1 MALKITDLVDA
12 SAIAELESLK
22 RKMEE
27 VKQIYYEAARDLANG
42 LKVTVEVKG
51 DLDKLNQIYAA
62 SAQRAA
68 EATQRL
74 NDVVRQQEEL
84 NARTTASIS
93 RKLDAINEEEK
104 ATRTKIQL
112 DRQTAQMANDIL
124 GTYSQNARMIAQY
137 NNELKNLKKS
147 QTELTKAYDLGRLSQ
162 SEYYNRMGA
171 LEAQIKT
178 IKVAKQDLERIN
190 TNEAKIN
197 TATAGSYTELSLQL
211 ERMKMAYKMMNEE
224 EKNSAS
230 GQQLGAAIKELDASL
245 KESAQ
250 DMGEFQRNVGNYAV
264 AAQNGVTATQEEVNA
279 IREKIRTGQ
288 ELTETERS
296 IAVEME
302 KAAQAGKLQ
311 EQSIKSEAAAAQNA
325 SGSYNE
331 LKARYADLIAQMNS
345 LNPNTDKWRQ
355 LAEQARGVKEEM
367 ERVKAQ
373 TGDTDK
379 ALQEVVGTT
388 DDYTKT
394 LQTAVL
400 GNGKFGTSVA
410 GLTTLLKSGGL
421 TTALSAAGTAIG
433 AFGKALWALA
443 TNPYFLAITAALVAI
458 KGLYE
463 GVSFWVNYNEETAH
477 AKRIT
482 GEFLD
487 LSNEGLT
494 EMFVNI
500 KAIAETYGKDYTDVL
515 NAVDTLVS
523 QFGADAKEAAEIIN
537 IGMAAGADEGG
548 RMLEMIKKF
557 SPSFRDAGLSARQLV
572 AVIQQTRSGIFN
584 EEGMNAMKYAFK
596 QLRKMGTE
604 DGKNIAR
611 AVDGIGLSWKKMKE
625 DMNNGSITMLDAV
638 QQISAKLKGLPQTSQ
653 EVGAVFQQVFGRNG
667 ADVGTATIESIA
679 DLETNLE
686 KVLETTGEVGKS
698 QLALKDA
705 TEEFDTALETLFG
718 VSEGGWETMKNNI
731 KIVLYQIGTK
741 LLTELIK
748 LYNAFVDLWNELG
761 VLRGAVAALI
771 GVWLVWYKVTWTFV
785 KGVIQGMTAIIK
797 TIKAVGTVLSALHDV
812 VFEVFTGI
820 GRSLKSILSALNPAN
835 ILDGSAKIELAFD
848 NVGSAV
854 SRFKSVFSSA
864 LSEAIGAWG
873 EFFSDLHGGVQEI
886 VGDAKKMASFVEFV
900 GSDDAKLQKRELPIA
915 SGGGGGLVGY
925 AVAKGINAISGTVGG
940 VLKKLGF
947 KGELKE
953 EKKKDGDYTTPTE
966 SKADIEKRERAAAA
980 AAKAAANKEKREAAA
995 RERAA
1000 KAAEN
1005 KRITEQKKT
1014 QREKERLAKEHK
1026 KYMEDIIKSLS
1037 STLVDIETDA
1047 NQKAINEITTKYAE
1061 LRSKIKK
1068 EGLTAE
1074 EQQTEMLLEENYGIL
1089 ENRELEQKI
1098 GTTSTVQY
1106 IKDKYE
1112 AQRKELEKQNKLTQ
1126 EQIDYMNVA
1135 MEREISKL
1143 IGSASD
1149 AGVTAVRGGGQRF
1162 AIVGSIQREYDAM
1175 LSDLYS
1181 AFEEGSSEYYLGL
1194 RMKTSNEIDA
1204 FYDEWAQ
1211 KIQDDPKL
1219 KEVVD
1224 AWATAITKTSEEG
1237 IAKSQMDQ
1245 VAKKVDFGR
1254 LGVGQAQATIKLTKE
1269 YNQEQKN
1276 LFGLYEKGLIKHE
1289 EYEKEKQRIS
1299 KKYEMDIAEMNLKVL
1314 KEQLKTENLS
1324 EQDRLELLKQ
1334 IADAEVAINEAKN
1347 EQIEQDNEEANEKR
1361 KASIEK
1367 IKELAQEALAEVF
1380 NFGSAIFDARIQ
1392 KLEEQEDANQEAY
1405 DKEVERI
1412 EALEERGVISSEE
1425 AEKRKT
1431 AAKKKAD
1438 KENEALEKKK
1448 AKLKYQQAVW
1458 EKAAS
1463 IASIGISTAEAIMAI
1478 WADKSLT
1485 TYAKPAMTA
1494 LAAGIGAVQLATI
1507 LATPI
1512 PKYAKGT
1519 DYHEGGAA
1527 VVGDAGREELV
1538 EFGGNF
1544 FVTPKKPTLVD
1555 LPKGAKV
1562 YPDANDLSWLTDRV
1576 FAYPRLNDNQ
1586 STVIVNNDYK
1596 ALERILLGISR
1607 QQKNKMRQERILANR
1622 MEFEAYKAARI

>member
-27 VKQIYYEAARDLANG
+27 VKQIYFEAARDLANG

-250 DMGEFQRNVGNYAV
+250 DMGEFQRNVGNYAI

-288 ELTETERS
+288 ELTETERA

-482 GEFLD
+482 GEFLN
-487 LSNEGLT
+487 LSNDGLT
-494 EMFVNI
+494 EMFVKI
-500 KAIAETYGKDYTDVL
+500 KSISDTYGKEYKDVL
-515 NAVDTLVS
+515 DAVDTITH
-523 QFGADAKEAAEIIN
+523 QWGASAEYAAEIIN
-537 IGMAAGADEGG
+537 KGLAAGADEGG
-548 RMLEMIKKF
+548 QMLDMIKRF
-557 SPSFRDAGLSARQLV
+557 APSFHDAGVSANEFV
-572 AVIQQTRSGIFN
+572 AIIQQTRSGLFN
-584 EEGMNAMKYAFK
+584 EQGMTAMKMAFK
-596 QLRKMGTE
+596 KLREMSE
-604 DGKNIAR
+604 DESKKVGA
-611 AVDGIGLSWKKMKE
+611 AVEGIGLSWEKMRK
-625 DMNNGSITMLDAV
+625 DLDSGDLKLFDAV
-638 QQISAKLKGLPQTSQ
+638 KQISEKLNELPAQSA
-653 EVGAVFQQVFGRNG
+653 EVGSVLKNVFGRNG
-667 ADVGTATIESIA
+667 ADSGLEMIKAFK
-679 DLETNLE
+679 DLDDSLE
-686 KVLETTGEVGKS
+686 GVLGTTGEVGQS
-698 QLALKDA
+698 FLELQDA
-705 TEEFDTALETLFG
+705 TEEFDAALENLFG
-718 VSEGGWETMKNNI
+718 VSEGGWETMKNNM
-731 KIVLYQIGTK
+731 KTVGYRIGTILIK
-741 LLTELIK
+741 ELTK
-748 LYNAFVDLWNELG
+748 LYNIFVDLWNASG
-761 VLRGAVAALI
+761 VLRGALLGVAVAGMAIQKAVWTGMKVLLQMVSAVI
-771 GVWLVWYKVTWTFV
+771 KSLSAAASTVKDFGRIVYNAMTFDFDGVQNAWNSFRDASASAWSDIRAATSAAAEGIKSDVSDLVGFV
-785 KGVIQGMTAIIK
+785 KN
-797 TIKAVGTVLSALHDV
+797 
-812 VFEVFTGI
+812 GI
-820 GRSLKSILSALNPAN
+820 N
-835 ILDGSAKIELAFD
+835 IV
-848 NVGSAV
+848 NAV
-854 SRFKSVFSSA
+854 S
-864 LSEAIGAWG
+864 G
-873 EFFSDLHGGVQEI
+873 EKGL
-886 VGDAKKMASFVEFV
+886 
-900 GSDDAKLQKRELPIA
+900 LQKKNVDFSLAGDGEGGGSG
-915 SGGGGGLVGY
+915 SGGGGGSNTGGGGK
-925 AVAKGINAISGTVGG
+925 KGGG
-940 VLKKLGF
+940 
-947 KGELKE
+947 
-953 EKKKDGDYTTPTE
+953 
-966 SKADIEKRERAAAA
+966 SKAAENKAKRD
-980 AAKAAANKEKREAAA
+980 AAA

-1005 KRITEQKKT
+1005 KRIAEQKKT

-1026 KYMEDIIKSLS
+1026 KYMEDIMKSLY

-1074 EQQTEMLLEENYGIL
+1074 EQQAEMLLEENYGIL

-1237 IAKSQMDQ
+1237 IAKSQMNQ

-1269 YNQEQKN
+1269 YNQEQQN

-1405 DKEVERI
+1405 DREVERI
-1412 EALEERGVISSEE
+1412 EALEERGAISSEE

-1458 EKAAS
+1458 EKAA
-1463 IASIGISTAEAIMAI
+1463 AVANTAISTAQAIMAI
-1478 WADKSLT
+1478 WADASLL

-1494 LAAGIGAVQLATI
+1494 MAAGIGALQLATI
-1507 LATPI
+1507 IATPI

-1519 DYHEGGAA
+1519 EYHEGGAA